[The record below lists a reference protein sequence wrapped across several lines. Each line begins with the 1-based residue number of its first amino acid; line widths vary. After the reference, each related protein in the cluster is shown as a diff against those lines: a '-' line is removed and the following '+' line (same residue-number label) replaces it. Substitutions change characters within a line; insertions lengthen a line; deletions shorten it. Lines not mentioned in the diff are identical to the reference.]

1 MSVFGALLCGALLG
15 VAGWG
20 VAMPEAVAP
29 RLEGDELTATYTD
42 FLSLTLTSLAVIL
55 AVLAIFIGALAIIGY
70 TQIQRMVERKAEEE
84 ANKVISAALN
94 NGGTLSETVQKAL
107 ERDGPLY
114 NMVLEQLGRKGDLFN
129 ALKEEVYS
137 GIVQW
142 ESSGYDDP
150 EEEEGEGE
158 EG

>member
-15 VAGWG
+15 IAGWG
-20 VAMPEAVAP
+20 AAMPEAVAP
-29 RLEGDELTATYTD
+29 RLEGDALTATYTD
-42 FLSLTLTSLAVIL
+42 FLSLTLTSLAVML
-55 AVLAIFIGALAIIGY
+55 AVLAIFVGALAIFGY
-70 TQIQRMVERKAEEE
+70 TQIQKIVEDKAEEK
-84 ANKVISAALN
+84 ANNVISAALD
-94 NGGTLSETVQKAL
+94 NGGTLSETVRKAL

-150 EEEEGEGE
+150 EEEAEEGGEG
-158 EG
+158 